1 MRAGRGILGGASAVI
16 LLLAAC
22 SSDSGLMNISPGDTD
37 GPDEFGVLPTAPL
50 ERPAE
55 GGELPRP
62 DPGGPNRADPDPR
75 GDAAVALGGARGSAG
90 GVPSSDGALVQ
101 HAARQGSE
109 EDIRARLAAEDEQY
123 RQRNRG
129 RLLERITNRNTY
141 YQAYAP
147 MTLDSR
153 AELER
158 WRAAEAR
165 TPGAPPAQD

>member
-1 MRAGRGILGGASAVI
+1 MRAGRAILGGAGAAI

-22 SSDSGLMNISPGDTD
+22 SSDSGLMNIRPGDTD
-37 GPDEFGVLPTAPL
+37 GPDEFGVLPNLPL

-55 GGELPRP
+55 GGELPPP
-62 DPGGPNRADPDPR
+62 DPGGASRADPDPR
-75 GDAAVALGGARGSAG
+75 GDAVAALGGARGSGTAAD
-90 GVPSSDGALVQ
+90 SALIA
-101 HAARQGSE
+101 HAARAGSDP
-109 EDIRARLAAEDEQY
+109 DIRERLAAEDAEY
-123 RQRNRG
+123 RRRNRG

-153 AELER
+153 AELAR

-165 TPGAPPAQD
+165 TPGAPPASE